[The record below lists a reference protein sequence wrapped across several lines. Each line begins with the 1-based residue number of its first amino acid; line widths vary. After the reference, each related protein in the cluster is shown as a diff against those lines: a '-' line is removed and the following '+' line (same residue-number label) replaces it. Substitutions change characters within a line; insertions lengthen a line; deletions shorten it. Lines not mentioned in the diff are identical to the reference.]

1 MKSIQQKGV
10 IINMRKN
17 LFITTMIV
25 CLLFNAVFVF
35 GSESENKLG
44 IRRYEETKGNT
55 VCWKDST
62 KTISVYDDDIFL
74 YSVDIGDSTINME
87 NFSLQLN
94 YTVEAENGT
103 AYMKEETLDFIAETL
118 EQNKNHEQG
127 ELYKIVSEIYESEDK
142 NIRIRYPRIE
152 NYKGELI
159 QDYMNQSIDHLVK
172 KYAENNIYK
181 SLSLEYSVER
191 SDEKYISILFT
202 GEAKT
207 TLFQNDIKVM
217 DSIILD
223 LDTSQELTVENYIK
237 DQVQLSSIL
246 ENKSLKPLEYE
257 NLKFYFSND
266 NVVFY
271 FVPSDDSV
279 RMYHM
284 IAFSFDELKNIVQE
298 DIGDRPAS

>member
-1 MKSIQQKGV
+1 
-10 IINMRKN
+10 MRKN